1 MSYFLTKTQ
10 TIDHKSNHKE
20 SVHIAVGV
28 GTNFLQKHDYNSTV
42 NYLCTHGLS
51 PFLVYWH
58 RSRSHNAFGIWKV
71 PMKTKFLIGTAAVS
85 SPHTPRS
92 SVTP

>member
-1 MSYFLTKTQ
+1 MTKTQ

-20 SVHIAVGV
+20 SVHVAVGV

-71 PMKTKFLIGTAAVS
+71 PMKTKFLIGTATVS
-85 SPHTPRS
+85 SPLS